1 MTDNKFETICTGDYG
16 LSDCL
21 IASDSEANWDFVEAI
36 ASIPVPRRTI
46 YVALCEGR
54 HPIPQ
59 ATDGAIF
66 GSVIED
72 VTAVYRLEEEA
83 LKSIQDICS
92 KAGVENC
99 IHINLYVT
107 GLTVALIAVL
117 NAVRRKMQVTLWHYN
132 NATGEYYS
140 QEVE

>member
-1 MTDNKFETICTGDYG
+1 MTDYTK
-16 LSDCL
+16 SDCL
-21 IASDSEANWDFVEAI
+21 FITEADWDFAEAFTS
-36 ASIPVPRRTI
+36 APRKTI
-46 YVALCEGR
+46 HVALCEGR

-66 GSVIED
+66 SHAITD
-72 VTAVYRLEEEA
+72 VTAVHELEEKA
-83 LKSIQDICS
+83 WKSIQDICS

-99 IHINLYVT
+99 IHVNLYVT

-117 NAVRRKMQVTLWHYN
+117 NAVRGKMQVTLWHYN

-140 QEVE
+140 QEVR